1 MKWVAALLMIVNVA
15 VYLWAG
21 GQHVTVDVP
30 ASISKPDV
38 NKEGMLL
45 LSETGSLKQI
55 GSIEGTEQSVSA
67 LIEPNLDEGENQ
79 IQNHDQVKVD
89 VPESSST
96 SEDLQDDQPIITGL
110 TEDDSSALQIQQ
122 SGSELTETGEETA
135 DAGMVQQPV
144 ELAQAQVTE
153 NFCFRL
159 GPFKKQESWEAAT
172 KWMEQNDYEFRQVT
186 SDSRELRAV
195 RVYLGPYD
203 TIISAQSSVAQLKE
217 KNLDHFVYLIDNEQ
231 ARISLGYFTQE
242 ELAAKF
248 LTYLQSIEVDAK
260 SQPEYRRLGPFNWME
275 IPAAGVDQNR
285 ISTHNWI
292 EPTVDFSK
300 VDC

>member
-1 MKWVAALLMIVNVA
+1 VKWIAALLMIVNVA
-15 VYLWAG
+15 VYLSAG

-45 LSETGSLKQI
+45 LSETGSLKKI
-55 GSIEGTEQSVSA
+55 GSIKGTRQPVSA
-67 LIEPNLDEGENQ
+67 LIEPNQDENQ
-79 IQNHDQVKVD
+79 NPIQNPGQVK
-89 VPESSST
+89 PETPKTSST
-96 SEDLQDDQPIITGL
+96 SNEQQDDQPTVTGL
-110 TEDDSSALQIQQ
+110 AEGESAAIQIQQ
-122 SGSELTETGEETA
+122 SGTDLDEASEEIA
-135 DAGMVQQPV
+135 AAGQEQQPV
-144 ELAQAQVTE
+144 ELVQVTE
-153 NFCFRL
+153 KFCYRL
-159 GPFKKQESWEAAT
+159 GPFKKQETWLTAT
-172 KWMEQNDYEFRQVT
+172 EWMEQNNYEFRQVT

-203 TIISAQSSVAQLKE
+203 TIISAQASVTQLKE
-217 KNLDHFVYLIDNEQ
+217 KSLDHFVYLIDNEQ

-248 LTYLQSIEVDAK
+248 LTYLQSIGVDAK

-275 IPAAGVDQNR
+275 IPVDGVDQNR
-285 ISTHNWI
+285 ISTHDWI

-300 VDC
+300 VQC

>member
-1 MKWVAALLMIVNVA
+1 MKWIAALLMIVNVA

-30 ASISKPDV
+30 TSLSKPDV

-55 GSIEGTEQSVSA
+55 GSIEGSAQPVSA
-67 LIEPNLDEGENQ
+67 LIEPNQDQGLNQ
-79 IQNHDQVKVD
+79 VQNKDQVKGEA
-89 VPESSST
+89 PESEST
-96 SEDLQDDQPIITGL
+96 GDELQGDQPIITGL
-110 TEDDSSALQIQQ
+110 ADDASTALQIQR
-122 SGSELTETGEETA
+122 SGSDLTESGEETA
-135 DAGMVQQPV
+135 VAGEVVQPV
-144 ELAQAQVTE
+144 ELSQVTE

-159 GPFKKQESWEAAT
+159 GPFKKEETWQAAT
-172 KWMEQNDYEFRQVT
+172 KWMEQNEYEFRQVT
-186 SDSRELRAV
+186 SDSREFRAV
-195 RVYLGPYD
+195 RVYLGPFD
-203 TIISAQSSVAQLKE
+203 TINSAHSSVAQLKE
-217 KNLDHFVYLIDNEQ
+217 KSLDHFVYLIDNEQ

-242 ELAAKF
+242 ELAEKF
-248 LTYLQSIEVDAK
+248 LTYLQSIDVDAK

>member
-1 MKWVAALLMIVNVA
+1 MKWIAALLMIVNVA
-15 VYLWAG
+15 VYLSAG
-21 GQHVTVDVP
+21 GEHVTVDVP

-45 LSETGSLKQI
+45 LSETGSLKQF
-55 GSIEGTEQSVSA
+55 GSIEGTRQSVST
-67 LIEPNLDEGENQ
+67 LIEPNQDQGQSQ
-79 IQNHDQVKVD
+79 IQKLDQVKVET
-89 VPESSST
+89 PQATST
-96 SEDLQDDQPIITGL
+96 SEELQDDQPTITGL
-110 TEDDSSALQIQQ
+110 AEEDSPAFQIQQ
-122 SGSELTETGEETA
+122 SATDLDETGEAAEV
-135 DAGMVQQPV
+135 GQLQQPV
-144 ELAQAQVTE
+144 ELAQVVE
-153 NFCFRL
+153 NFCYRL
-159 GPFKKQESWEAAT
+159 GPFKKQETWQAAT
-172 KWMEQNDYEFRQVT
+172 EWMGQNNYEFRQVT

-195 RVYLGPYD
+195 RVYLGPFD

-285 ISTHNWI
+285 VSTHDWI
-292 EPTVDFSK
+292 EPSVEFSK
-300 VDC
+300 IEC